1 MKKLLALVIA
11 AALCAGLC
19 GCASTVSVSGA
30 QIDADGHLIP
40 SISDGSEPDAG
51 LPGEKGENG
60 EQGYDGGSGTRVTS
74 AEDIKKAI
82 EQAAEGGTAEISL
95 ANDLILSE
103 PLKITADTVIHGNGY
118 KVKLDSDIKNPIFNG
133 GKNNLTL
140 DNMTLDGQNNRVY
153 DYFGAINGGE
163 GSSLTLSNVTIEN
176 VEAERIIRAVSVQS
190 VNLTNVT
197 IRNNKTSNS
206 KDGAYGLLFTN
217 VENMTL
223 KNVSI
228 TDNNIGKSLIMVWD
242 NDMIWGNDKVNALT
256 AESLTIE
263 NNTIG
268 EHILATLG
276 TDCSDTI
283 TLTSGSIKGNNTAG
297 IYMVGNL
304 TIGKDM
310 NVQCGITLNNDS
322 DGRECTLTNDGTITG
337 DITSADWAAKDSG
350 LPHYTGTGTHTGS
363 KNNITDHGGS
373 RTAVNNT

>member
-11 AALCAGLC
+11 AGLCAGLC

-82 EQAAEGGTAEISL
+82 EDGTAEISL
-95 ANDLILSE
+95 MNDLTLSE

-283 TLTSGSIKGNNTAG
+283 TLTSGSIRGNNTAG

-322 DGRECTLTNDGTITG
+322 DGRECTLANDGTITG
-337 DITSADWAAKDSG
+337 DIASADWAAKDSG
-350 LPHYTGTGTHTGS
+350 LPRYTGTGTHTGS
-363 KNNITDHGGS
+363 KTNITDL
-373 RTAVNNT
+373 TAPVQP